1 MTPARLPRLPEQV
14 SIVGLLLGAW
24 FFAAS
29 LTPTLVPRTF
39 LTQGALSGSCWAAG
53 YAIGL
58 LFRQLWFYLELPR
71 PTPRT
76 NRIATFAA
84 AAISIV
90 AVIVSLWRAAPWQNS
105 IRSVM
110 GLPPETSA
118 HPFRILG
125 IAVATAL
132 ALMTIGAAFLWL
144 RRVVS
149 ARTDRL
155 VPPRVSK
162 VLGIGVA
169 IVVFWSVANGLIFR
183 AALRVMDSSFE
194 RLDTL
199 FEPER
204 AQPTSPLK
212 TGSPASL
219 LRWSE
224 LGRTGRGFI
233 ASGPTAA
240 EIGDFTKKDALDP
253 IRVYVGLRSAETARE
268 RARLALE
275 ELKRVKAFDRSIL
288 IVITP
293 TGTGWVDPS
302 AMNSVEYLHNG
313 DVASV
318 ALQYS
323 YLSSPLSLIVEPE
336 YGAEASRALFTEI
349 YAYWTALPRDKRPRF
364 YLHGLSLGSMNS
376 EKSFEMFE
384 LIGDPINGALWSGP
398 PFRNRLWRTIT
409 DDRNAGSPAW
419 LPQFRDGA
427 FVRFANQNGFSVP
440 TQTPWGPMRIAYL
453 QYASDAITFFDPH
466 DFYREPAWMKSPRGP
481 DVAPELRWYPVVTM
495 LQLGLDMAVAT
506 ATPLGYGHVYAPAHY
521 IDAWIAVTDVK
532 GWSPEDL
539 ARLKQHLT
547 SQWTA
552 PTSSRSSAEDD
563 RGG

>member
-1 MTPARLPRLPEQV
+1 MTPPQRLRIPLSI
-14 SIVGLLLGAW
+14 SIVGLLLGSL

-29 LTPTLVPRTF
+29 LTPTLVPRTYV
-39 LTQGALSGSCWAAG
+39 TQGALSGFCWAAG
-53 YAIGL
+53 YGIGL
-58 LFRQLWFYLELPR
+58 LGRQLWTYLELPFLPAR
-71 PTPRT
+71 AA
-76 NRIATFAA
+76 RIATTCAILLTAA
-84 AAISIV
+84 V
-90 AVIVSLWRAAPWQNS
+90 VIVSLWRAAPWQNS
-105 IRSVM
+105 IRGLM
-110 GLPPETSA
+110 GLPPEPTA
-118 HPFRILG
+118 HPYMVFG
-125 IAVATAL
+125 IAIVTA
-132 ALMTIGAAFLWL
+132 ALILIAGMAFQSV
-144 RRVVS
+144 RRFVS
-149 ARTDRL
+149 ARADRI
-155 VPPRVSK
+155 VPRRIANMV
-162 VLGIGVA
+162 GIAIA
-169 IVVFWSVANGLIFR
+169 IVAFWSIANGLIFR

-194 RLDTL
+194 RLDAL

-204 AQPTSPLK
+204 MQPTSPLK

-219 LRWSE
+219 LRWDE
-224 LGRTGRGFI
+224 LGRTGRGFVV
-233 ASGPTAA
+233 SGPSGAD
-240 EIGDFTKKDALDP
+240 IGAFTKKDALDP
-253 IRVYVGLRSAETARE
+253 IRVYVGLRSAATARD
-268 RARLALE
+268 RAKLALE

-288 IVITP
+288 VVITP

-302 AMNSVEYLHNG
+302 AMDSVEYLHHG
-313 DVASV
+313 DIASV

-336 YGAEASRALFTEI
+336 YGAEAARALFTEI
-349 YAYWTALPRDKRPRF
+349 YGYWTALPKDKRPRL

-427 FVRFANQNGFSVP
+427 FVRFANQNGFTVP
-440 TQTPWGPMRIAYL
+440 PQTPWGPMRIAYL
-453 QYASDAITFFDPH
+453 QYASDAITFFDPR
-466 DFYREPAWMKSPRGP
+466 DFYREPAWMKTPRGP

-495 LQLGLDMAVAT
+495 LQLGLDMAVA
-506 ATPLGYGHVYAPAHY
+506 ASTPLGYGHVYAPAHY
-521 IDAWIAVTDVK
+521 IDTWIAVTDVK
-532 GWSPEDL
+532 GWSSDDL

-552 PTSSRSSAEDD
+552 PSSSRPASDD

>member
-1 MTPARLPRLPEQV
+1 MTPAQRLRLPTSI
-14 SIVGLLLGAW
+14 SIVGLLLGAL

-39 LTQGALSGSCWAAG
+39 VTQGALSGFCWAAG
-53 YAIGL
+53 YGIGL
-58 LFRQLWFYLELPR
+58 LFRQIWSYLELPHLPER
-71 PTPRT
+71 LA
-76 NRIATFAA
+76 RIAAA
-84 AAISIV
+84 GAALIGAAVV
-90 AVIVSLWRAAPWQNS
+90 AVSLWRAAPWQNS
-105 IRSVM
+105 IRGLM
-110 GLPPETSA
+110 GLPPEPTA
-118 HPFRILG
+118 HPFKVFG
-125 IAVATAL
+125 IAAVTAALVML
-132 ALMTIGAAFLWL
+132 AGFAFQIL
-144 RRVVS
+144 RRFVSSRADRVV
-149 ARTDRL
+149 
-155 VPPRVSK
+155 PRRIANMV
-162 VLGIGVA
+162 GIAIA
-169 IVVFWSVANGLIFR
+169 IVAFWSIANGLIFR

-194 RLDTL
+194 RLDAL

-204 AQPTSPLK
+204 TQPTSSFQ

-219 LRWSE
+219 LKWEE
-224 LGRTGRGFI
+224 LGRTGRGFVV
-233 ASGPTAA
+233 SGPSGAD
-240 EIGDFTKKDALDP
+240 IGAFTGKPALDP
-253 IRVYVGLRSAETARE
+253 IRVYVGLRSADTARD
-268 RARLALE
+268 RARLALA
-275 ELKRVKAFDRSIL
+275 ELQRIKAFDRSIL

-302 AMNSVEYLHNG
+302 AMNSVEYLHHG

-336 YGAEASRALFTEI
+336 YGAEAARALFTEI
-349 YAYWTALPRDKRPRF
+349 YGYWTALPKDKRPKL

-384 LIGDPINGALWSGP
+384 LIGDPIDGALWSGP

-419 LPQFRDGA
+419 LPQFRDGS
-427 FVRFANQNGFSVP
+427 FVRFANQNGFPVP
-440 TQTPWGPMRIAYL
+440 PQTPWGPMRVAYL
-453 QYASDAITFFDPH
+453 QYASDAITFFDPR
-466 DFYREPAWMKSPRGP
+466 DFFREPAWMKSPRGP

-506 ATPLGYGHVYAPAHY
+506 NTPLGYGHVYAPAHY
-521 IDAWIAVTDVK
+521 IDTWVAVTDVK
-532 GWSPEDL
+532 TWSPDDL

-552 PTSSRSSAEDD
+552 PTSSRPANDD